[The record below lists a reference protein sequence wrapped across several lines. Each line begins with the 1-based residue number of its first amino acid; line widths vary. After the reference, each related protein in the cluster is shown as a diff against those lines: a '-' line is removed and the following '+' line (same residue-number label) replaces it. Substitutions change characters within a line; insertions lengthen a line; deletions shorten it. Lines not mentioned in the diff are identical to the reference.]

1 MLSHCASCSAEAR
14 HVCDGLGRETLELLV
29 GVAQDLDHRLQSAQ
43 VGDRASDLQI
53 LRDVLQDLQRSD
65 LQWKLLSYKYNIII
79 LHDVKDFIQELLTF
93 KQFSYRSYL
102 NIGLNLNIR
111 KLTIEHQVKT
121 MGKHFSFKYLYKR
134 SSLCLKNL

>member
-1 MLSHCASCSAEAR
+1 MLSHCASRSAEAR

-43 VGDRASDLQI
+43 VGDRASDLKI

-65 LQWKLLSYKYNIII
+65 LQWKLLSYKYNI
-79 LHDVKDFIQELLTF
+79 LYDVNDFIQKLLTF
-93 KQFSYRSYL
+93 TQFSYRSYL